1 MDQKICPVCGA
12 NSSALAKFCYA
23 CGAELHCEEKK
34 IPEIAQPAEAPVT
47 NTTEQGTEQPAQA
60 DSGQLPPAGQTPPYP
75 GSYQI
80 PPQNQPYG
88 VQPGNAQMPPQGT
101 PYGQLYQQPTYPQ
114 AQPFVPLGYRQK
126 SRTAAGILGILLGIF
141 GAHNFYLGYT
151 GRAIAQLLITI
162 LSGLILSPVSF
173 IWGLVEGIRLL
184 NGSVQTDGHRVPLSD

>member
-12 NSSALAKFCYA
+12 NSSTLAKFCYA
-23 CGAELHCEEKK
+23 CGAELQCEEKK

-47 NTTEQGTEQPAQA
+47 NTAEQGTEQPVRA
-60 DSGQLPPAGQTPPYP
+60 DGGQLPPVGQTPPY
-75 GSYQI
+75 S
-80 PPQNQPYG
+80 
-88 VQPGNAQMPPQGT
+88 GNAQMPPQGT
-101 PYGQLYQQPTYPQ
+101 PYGQPYQQPTYPQ

-173 IWGLVEGIRLL
+173 VWGLVEGIRLL

>member
-23 CGAELHCEEKK
+23 CGAELQCEEKK

-47 NTTEQGTEQPAQA
+47 NTTEQGTEQPVRA
-60 DSGQLPPAGQTPPYP
+60 DGGQLPL
-75 GSYQI
+75 
-80 PPQNQPYG
+80 
-88 VQPGNAQMPPQGT
+88 VAQMPPQGT
-101 PYGQLYQQPTYPQ
+101 SYGQLYQQPTYPQ